1 MRRRKSAR
9 LQRRWREC
17 VLSLTLGDRY
27 KGVAT
32 IDGTM
37 HKQTLLSL
45 ARNVEC
51 PRTRKRGKFNQ
62 RDERKV
68 KNAVF
73 CCHGQ
78 LQRFTRTT
86 SRTSLISSVCS
97 LFDERIRVESVTRV
111 ESCQGHAITIFAQV
125 VYPAS
130 SDSPHV
136 QRSFKASLS
145 RRCSSHTV
153 RFLLIRV
160 RFVCKDARCQERK

>member
-51 PRTRKRGKFNQ
+51 PRTRKKRQVQSTRREKSE
-62 RDERKV
+62 ER
-68 KNAVF
+68 
-73 CCHGQ
+73 
-78 LQRFTRTT
+78 
-86 SRTSLISSVCS
+86 
-97 LFDERIRVESVTRV
+97 RVL
-111 ESCQGHAITIFAQV
+111 
-125 VYPAS
+125 
-130 SDSPHV
+130 
-136 QRSFKASLS
+136 LS
-145 RRCSSHTV
+145 RPTAAIYSDDEQNVTD
-153 RFLLIRV
+153 IERV
-160 RFVCKDARCQERK
+160 FSI